1 VSVRAVM
8 WAPPCVERGWGA
20 RMRVGMI
27 LARDGCS
34 MRDEPTFEVS
44 PGALD
49 DGPPARDGQSDMR
62 RVAVWAAL
70 LALVGVGGGLI
81 AARAVGRMLALPS
94 DSSTRTYA
102 DAGTDTPESTGP
114 VATGDESG
122 GAERAVALPKS
133 SYVDPIVE
141 RNIFDSS
148 LVGKPSA
155 AVVGEGTCR
164 SDATVR
170 LMATVVAEP
179 EQFSSALISTG
190 GKDARAIG
198 FAVGDDVAG
207 AGRIARIDFQK
218 VCLDDGS
225 CICLGEASGAPA
237 PGTEAGKPAEGGVE
251 KLSDTKFQV
260 DKSVLDEALGNM
272 ESFAGQLRVVPHK
285 DGSGNVDGF
294 RLSAIKKGSMFD
306 KLGIK
311 NGDIVHA
318 VNGKPLTSTEG
329 ALSTYQ
335 TLRNERSFT
344 FEISRRSQRQTL
356 EYEVR

>member
-1 VSVRAVM
+1 
-8 WAPPCVERGWGA
+8 
-20 RMRVGMI
+20 
-27 LARDGCS
+27 
-34 MRDEPTFEVS
+34 
-44 PGALD
+44 
-49 DGPPARDGQSDMR
+49 
-62 RVAVWAAL
+62 
-70 LALVGVGGGLI
+70 VGVGGGLI
-81 AARAVGRMLALPS
+81 AARAVGRMLALPA
-94 DSSTRTYA
+94 DSVARAYA
-102 DAGTDTPESTGP
+102 DVDAETPTTSVP
-114 VATGDESG
+114 VASVDDAARG
-122 GAERAVALPKS
+122 GRTIALPKA
-133 SYVDPIVE
+133 SYIDPIVE

-155 AVVGEGTCR
+155 SVVGEGTCR
-164 SDATVR
+164 ADASVR
-170 LMATVVAEP
+170 LLATVVAEP
-179 EQFSSALISTG
+179 EQFSSALITTG
-190 GKDARAIG
+190 GKDARATG
-198 FAVGDDVAG
+198 FTVGDDVAG
-207 AGRIARIDFQK
+207 AGRIALIDFQK

-237 PGTEAGKPAEGGVE
+237 ASADAGAKPAEGGVE
-251 KLSDTKFQV
+251 KLADNKFQV

-272 ESFAGQLRVVPHK
+272 ENFAGQLRVVPHK

-335 TLRNERSFT
+335 TLRNERTFN
-344 FEISRRSQRQTL
+344 FEISRRNQRQTL